1 MSAITAKASRKMK
14 KYAVLTREPRCFLG
28 SFDFS
33 WEQRKLG
40 EMGQT
45 YTGLSGKTK
54 DDFGHGQARFVT
66 YMNVF
71 SNPISNPEMTEPI
84 EIDPKQN
91 EVEVGDVFFTTSS
104 ETPEE
109 VGMSS
114 ILLEKRGKT
123 YLNSFCFGFRPS
135 EKIDSYYLAYMLR
148 SESTRAK
155 IILLA
160 QGISRYNISKN
171 KVMEIAVSLPSLDEQ
186 KMIGQYFSQ
195 LDNLITLHQRKCAL
209 IFSSFQALIS
219 MMFTTST
226 FSWEQRK
233 VQDVADRF
241 DNLRIPVAA
250 NLRVHGT
257 TPYYGA
263 NGIQDY
269 VEGFTHD
276 GEFVLVAEDGAN
288 DLKNY
293 PVKCVNGRIWVNNHA
308 HILQGK
314 AGIADNSFLAFAISQ
329 SDIESL
335 LVGGGRAKLNAETL
349 MSIEFRLPCLQEQYR
364 IGEYLT
370 QLDHLITLHQR
381 ECISFTGRAGR
392 LILTANKKRTTSSW
406 EQRKLSEIADK
417 VTEKNAGLQ
426 YVETFTNSA
435 EFGIISQ
442 RDFFDH
448 DIAKLGSL
456 DGYYIVKNE
465 DFVYNPRI
473 STSAPVGPINR
484 NKLGRTGVMSP
495 LYTVFRPHDVDT
507 TYLEHFFKCAYWHSF
522 MNFNGDSGARSDR
535 FSIKDDVFFQM
546 PIPLPYIDEQRKI
559 GELLTRLDH
568 LITLHQRKGKAAVTG
583 CSNDA
588 NNSKGV
594 YCKARDFGY
603 KCYKK
608 VKSQQIRCLIAVFIF
623 FV

>member
-195 LDNLITLHQRKCAL
+195 LDNLITLHQRKCANL
-209 IFSSFQALIS
+209 CSPSQVVFSLLFA
-219 MMFTTST
+219 TST

-233 VQDVADRF
+233 LGD
-241 DNLRIPVAA
+241 
-250 NLRVHGT
+250 
-257 TPYYGA
+257 
-263 NGIQDY
+263 
-269 VEGFTHD
+269 
-276 GEFVLVAEDGAN
+276 
-288 DLKNY
+288 
-293 PVKCVNGRIWVNNHA
+293 
-308 HILQGK
+308 
-314 AGIADNSFLAFAISQ
+314 IADI
-329 SDIESL
+329 
-335 LVGGGRAKLNAETL
+335 VGGGTPSTGNQSYWDGDIDWYAPAEITIPNFIYTHSP
-349 MSIEFRLPCLQEQYR
+349 SIFP
-364 IGEYLT
+364 
-370 QLDHLITLHQR
+370 
-381 ECISFTGRAGR
+381 
-392 LILTANKKRTTSSW
+392 
-406 EQRKLSEIADK
+406 
-417 VTEKNAGLQ
+417 
-426 YVETFTNSA
+426 
-435 EFGIISQ
+435 
-442 RDFFDH
+442 
-448 DIAKLGSL
+448 
-456 DGYYIVKNE
+456 
-465 DFVYNPRI
+465 
-473 STSAPVGPINR
+473 
-484 NKLGRTGVMSP
+484 
-495 LYTVFRPHDVDT
+495 
-507 TYLEHFFKCAYWHSF
+507 
-522 MNFNGDSGARSDR
+522 
-535 FSIKDDVFFQM
+535 
-546 PIPLPYIDEQRKI
+546 
-559 GELLTRLDH
+559 
-568 LITLHQRKGKAAVTG
+568 
-583 CSNDA
+583 
-588 NNSKGV
+588 
-594 YCKARDFGY
+594 
-603 KCYKK
+603 
-608 VKSQQIRCLIAVFIF
+608 
-623 FV
+623 